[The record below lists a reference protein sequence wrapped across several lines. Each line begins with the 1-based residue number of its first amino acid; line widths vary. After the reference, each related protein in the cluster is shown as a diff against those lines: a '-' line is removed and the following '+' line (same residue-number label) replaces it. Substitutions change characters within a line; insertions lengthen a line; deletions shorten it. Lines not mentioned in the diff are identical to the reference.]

1 VITWRGSVTMRAVA
15 LTPPEST
22 KTSLRQRLHAHA
34 RTRWPQLTDLQVRH
48 RGGFA
53 YISAELP
60 DGDRLPLCRLRYTG
74 SAATWGFAIY
84 QASTD
89 RYEDSFL
96 PTGTAA
102 GTPEQALDTACGL
115 YLGDPT
121 AWLTDQTPQD

>member
-1 VITWRGSVTMRAVA
+1 MAGVA
-15 LTPPEST
+15 RTPPEST

-34 RTRWPQLTDLQVRH
+34 RTRWPQLLDLHLRH

-53 YISAELP
+53 YISAQLP
-60 DGDRLPLCRLRYTG
+60 GDDEPLPLCRLRYLG
-74 SAATWGFAIY
+74 SASSWGFAIY
-84 QASTD
+84 QASSD

-96 PTGTAA
+96 PTGAPA

-121 AWLTDQTPQD
+121 AWLTDQPPQD